1 MRNTRPLVFGFSL
14 LLLGACGKKPAADA
28 PAPQP
33 GSAIGSTIG
42 SPVARAAQDPC
53 ALLDPKDV
61 EAALGQPLAV
71 APYRSEDGQAKAQGT
86 PVQDGSACR
95 YESAD
100 FHNIHVGV
108 LWRNGPHALELLRK
122 FSGIVRKGSDKVVTL
137 SKGTTLDGSWDD
149 AQLVGCCDFYALL
162 GERAVDV
169 DVGGSKAT
177 VQQAAALADAAL
189 RHLDHPLPVDGNA
202 ALAAAQAH
210 AAQRPQL
217 GPACGL
223 LGRAAIEAI
232 IGPLSAEPIQ
242 RNARNCEVHT
252 ATEAYSFGV
261 ADASNGYR
269 GMRAITE
276 QLAPQS
282 QALTAAANGLNEP
295 SQAIL
300 ANVAAGVQQKLVV
313 NPAWDTAVVSMQGL
327 RAVKKDVQIQVAP
340 TFNPAQ
346 VDKATRLAAAIMNGY

>member
-1 MRNTRPLVFGFSL
+1 MRNPL
-14 LLLGACGKKPAADA
+14 LLVIFPLLLAACGKQPAQA
-28 PAPQP
+28 PAPQA
-33 GSAIGSTIG
+33 GSAIGSPIAR
-42 SPVARAAQDPC
+42 SPRDPC
-53 ALLDPKDV
+53 ALLDPKEV

-71 APYRSEDGQAKAQGT
+71 APYRSDDGQAKAQGT

-108 LWRNGPHALELLRK
+108 MWRNGPHTLELLRK
-122 FSGIVRKGSDKVVTL
+122 LSGIVKQGSGKVVIIG
-137 SKGTTLDGSWDD
+137 KGTTLDGGWDD
-149 AQLVGCCDFYALL
+149 AQLIGCCDFFAVL

-169 DVGGSKAT
+169 DVGGSRAT
-177 VQQAAALADAAL
+177 VGQAAALADAAL
-189 RHLDHPLPVDGNA
+189 KRLDQPLPLDGNA

-210 AAQRPQL
+210 AALRPQP

-223 LGRAAIEAI
+223 LSRAAIEAI
-232 IGPLSAEPIQ
+232 VGPLSGEPIQ

-269 GMRAITE
+269 SMRAVTE

-282 QALTAAANGLNEP
+282 QAVTAAAAGLNQP
-295 SQAIL
+295 SSAIL
-300 ANVAAGVQQKLVV
+300 ANLAAGVQQRLLV
-313 NPAWDTAVVSMQGL
+313 NQAWDTAVVSMQGL
-327 RAVKKDVQIQVAP
+327 RAVKKDVQIQVTP

-346 VDKATRLAAAIMNGY
+346 VDKAARLAAAIMNGW